1 MAASRGA
8 AGRWAAAA
16 AVAAAAAA
24 ASICEWLPRV
34 AVVSYGVGGVIIHE
48 ILGNLWWNHI
58 APIHVFLS
66 RAAQHHSVSHGGS
79 TYYYSNL
86 SKPGVTL

>member
-16 AVAAAAAA
+16 AVAAA

-48 ILGNLWWNHI
+48 ILGHLAGWNHI
-58 APIHVFLS
+58 APAFGHLIKF
-66 RAAQHHSVSHGGS
+66 GS
-79 TYYYSNL
+79 CETDRKIL
-86 SKPGVTL
+86 

>member
-16 AVAAAAAA
+16 VAAAAA

-48 ILGNLWWNHI
+48 ILGHFAGWNHI
-58 APIHVFLS
+58 APAFGHLIKFRSCETDRKFL
-66 RAAQHHSVSHGGS
+66 
-79 TYYYSNL
+79 
-86 SKPGVTL
+86 

>member
-8 AGRWAAAA
+8 AGRWAAEAA
-16 AVAAAAAA
+16 AVAVAAA

-48 ILGNLWWNHI
+48 ILGHLAGWNHI
-58 APIHVFLS
+58 APAFGHLIKF
-66 RAAQHHSVSHGGS
+66 GS
-79 TYYYSNL
+79 CETDRKIL
-86 SKPGVTL
+86 